1 MKLAKIIILAILLAF
16 TTTGMALAAG
26 SVKMNSTTTVSASV
40 TNKTSKSVYAAVK
53 MMAFDAVGTAVG
65 HLCKEVYLRSNQT
78 TPVSF
83 SWLAP
88 NYETGLYWTAKVDTT
103 ADCGTHDHDDA
114 DSDDDSDGESLHFDS
129 DEHH

>member
-16 TTTGMALAAG
+16 TTTGMAQAAG

-40 TNKTSKSVYAAVK
+40 TNKTSTSVYAAVK

-65 HLCKEVYLRSNQT
+65 HLCKDVYLRSNQT

-103 ADCGTHDHDDA
+103 TDCGTHDNNDA